1 VRKLK
6 FYNNFHYGDCLTSLH
21 FLDHLT
27 KVNEVECVFQCYE
40 GYQFQLRQF
49 IEHNPRITVESIP
62 NGDYCKHDLRIR
74 GHDRAINLW
83 VCPSISRMWG
93 MTPESLPKSVYADNF
108 PQMFDVGKLLL
119 EIWKFICD
127 KYMLVCPFQTKDDII
142 FDQPCFM
149 GETHGNGYDFL
160 LVNSVCQS
168 GQMKISQEEQDHI
181 MEHIAKGCEEF
192 GFSYITTRNIGN
204 RPCTQDYN
212 MTLMNIGQL
221 SKNCNVILGVPT
233 APFWMAVNKWTIE
246 RSIKIVNW
254 TNDFTAFDFKNKTNN
269 IYDVGKLMEEISKL
283 MGEIHARRRP
293 N

>member
-1 VRKLK
+1 
-6 FYNNFHYGDCLTSLH
+6 
-21 FLDHLT
+21 
-27 KVNEVECVFQCYE
+27 
-40 GYQFQLRQF
+40 
-49 IEHNPRITVESIP
+49 
-62 NGDYCKHDLRIR
+62 
-74 GHDRAINLW
+74 
-83 VCPSISRMWG
+83 MWG